1 MLSKCPRW
9 IHDRTTL
16 ENYVGETLTITNIV
30 EVVVSKNEFWK
41 KFQEIC
47 QKMMKAGQAKE
58 NELERNRKKLSTCR
72 VQNET
77 NLNAER

>member
-1 MLSKCPRW
+1 MCCLSALDGYTIAP
-9 IHDRTTL
+9 
-16 ENYVGETLTITNIV
+16 ENYVGEILTITNV
-30 EVVVSKNEFWK
+30 LEVVVSKNEFWK

-47 QKMMKAGQAKE
+47 
-58 NELERNRKKLSTCR
+58 R